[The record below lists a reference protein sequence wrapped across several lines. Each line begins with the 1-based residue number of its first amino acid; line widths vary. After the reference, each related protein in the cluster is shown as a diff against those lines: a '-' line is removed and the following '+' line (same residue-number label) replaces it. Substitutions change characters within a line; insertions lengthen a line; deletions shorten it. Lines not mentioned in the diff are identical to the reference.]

1 MKHIL
6 EVSVEVK
13 IEMDPPLFR
22 GFISGNIQKV
32 SIKQLSVTQMRNCL
46 FLVHEKNSDDRISSL
61 ILLYLYCVALYLY
74 PLIRFPL
81 CKKI

>member
-32 SIKQLSVTQMRNCL
+32 SIKQTTFSHSNEEL
-46 FLVHEKNSDDRISSL
+46 FIFS
-61 ILLYLYCVALYLY
+61 A
-74 PLIRFPL
+74 
-81 CKKI
+81 

>member
-1 MKHIL
+1 MLLIAKEIHKMKHIL

-32 SIKQLSVTQMRNCL
+32 PIKQATFSHTNEEL
-46 FLVHEKNSDDRISSL
+46 FIFR
-61 ILLYLYCVALYLY
+61 A
-74 PLIRFPL
+74 
-81 CKKI
+81 